1 MASKPEI
8 TPEQAVKLITLMDK
22 GLRRPDFR
30 HTTGF
35 AFHTSWDRSTG
46 RPRPASTK
54 AECIDAVVGAL
65 LGKSVVP
72 GHYLTAWLDRK
83 LPDWRQNIGA

>member
-1 MASKPEI
+1 MASKGLI
-8 TPEQAVKLITLMDK
+8 TPEQAVKLAVLMDK

-30 HTTGF
+30 HNAGF
-35 AFHTSWDRSTG
+35 AFHTSWDRATG

-54 AECIDAVVGAL
+54 AQCIEAIVEAL
-65 LGKSVVP
+65 QGKSVVQAGP
-72 GHYLTAWLDRK
+72 LAQWLDRK